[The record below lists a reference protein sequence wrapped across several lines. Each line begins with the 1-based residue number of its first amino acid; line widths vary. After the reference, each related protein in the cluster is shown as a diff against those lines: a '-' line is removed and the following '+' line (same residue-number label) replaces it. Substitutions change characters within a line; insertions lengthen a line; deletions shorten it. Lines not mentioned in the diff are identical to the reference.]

1 MILFLETNTHTRVKS
16 PNVRKLLNFP
26 TTSQIGDLKKKL
38 NCTHKKNLKK
48 KKFFVDYGC
57 WQIGVYCEFLLSP

>member
-38 NCTHKKNLKK
+38 NCTHKKN
-48 KKFFVDYGC
+48 F
-57 WQIGVYCEFLLSP
+57 